1 MGAPRII
8 PLENY
13 LLYFTK
19 SPDIKPYIITL
30 EDRKS
35 VKKIINVSF
44 LKANKIDKRF
54 YFKSFEYCYY
64 NRPENQ
70 LESVEEN
77 WFLKKEIEL
86 LKFSDPLEYLKIDS
100 TQRYLDCYDDIYVLG
115 QAINKVVRLENIV
128 QKEDKII
135 ARQNKYRELSI
146 NGKKVCC
153 TPYIKWDVLFGEKR
167 FQRLKQIIGN
177 YKLTEEE
184 IQLLNR
190 LPNLALKILLNNFI
204 KKENGK

>member
-19 SPDIKPYIITL
+19 SPDIKPYIVTL

-35 VKKIINVSF
+35 VKKIINSSF
-44 LKANKIDKRF
+44 LKVNKIDKRF
-54 YFKSFEYCYY
+54 YFKSLEYCYY
-64 NRPENQ
+64 RPENQ

-115 QAINKVVRLENIV
+115 KAINKVVRLENIA
-128 QKEDKII
+128 QEDKLI
-135 ARQNKYRELSI
+135 ARQNKYRELFI
-146 NGKKVCC
+146 KGKKGRLNPKNGV
-153 TPYIKWDVLFGEKR
+153 TDGLLFYEGQLDIG
-167 FQRLKQIIGN
+167 FQINDLGLQIFFQ
-177 YKLTEEE
+177 TVFTV
-184 IQLLNR
+184 R
-190 LPNLALKILLNNFI
+190 AADT
-204 KKENGK
+204 

>member
-19 SPDIKPYIITL
+19 SHDIKPYIVTL

-35 VKKIINVSF
+35 VKKIINSSF
-44 LKANKIDKRF
+44 LKVNKIDKRF
-54 YFKSFEYCYY
+54 YFKSLEYCYY
-64 NRPENQ
+64 RPENQ

-115 QAINKVVRLENIV
+115 KAINKVVRLENIA
-128 QKEDKII
+128 QEDKLI
-135 ARQNKYRELSI
+135 ARQNKYRELFI
-146 NGKKVCC
+146 KGKKVCC

-184 IQLLNR
+184 VQLLNR

>member
-35 VKKIINVSF
+35 VKKIINASF
-44 LKANKIDKRF
+44 LKVNKIDKRF

-64 NRPENQ
+64 GPENQ

-115 QAINKVVRLENIV
+115 KAINKVVRLENIA
-128 QKEDKII
+128 QEDKLI
-135 ARQNKYRELSI
+135 ARQNKYRELFI
-146 NGKKVCC
+146 KGKKVCC